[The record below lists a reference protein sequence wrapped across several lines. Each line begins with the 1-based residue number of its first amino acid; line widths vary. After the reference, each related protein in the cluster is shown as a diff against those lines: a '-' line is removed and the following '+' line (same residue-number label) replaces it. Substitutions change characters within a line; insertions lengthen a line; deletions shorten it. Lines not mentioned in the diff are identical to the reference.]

1 MTTEAFQQQ
10 AGELR
15 KQLVSIAHKYMGNTD
30 EAEDIAQDAM
40 IKLWLMREQLT
51 LPIAGMASI
60 VTRNLCIDALRKKH
74 QTIDIAQLPDEADFS
89 DDGEQIEQLLKVID
103 SLPSTQRT
111 ILRMRHLQGMEM
123 REIALVLGS
132 TEVAVRKTLSRARKV
147 VRNRL
152 IAIFAAACIVVGI
165 SMTVIHFAKLE
176 TNDECVAYVY
186 GKKYTDQQ
194 TVMAEMKR
202 TMGEMTED
210 NTQNEIEQQL
220 NDLFSN
226 Y

>member
-40 IKLWLMREQLT
+40 VKLWLMREQLT

-202 TMGEMTED
+202 TMGEMTEE

-220 NDLFSN
+220 NDLFRN
-226 Y
+226 

>member
-40 IKLWLMREQLT
+40 VKLWLMREQLT

-103 SLPSTQRT
+103 SLPATQRT

-132 TEVAVRKTLSRARKV
+132 TEVAVRKTLSRDRKV

-194 TVMAEMKR
+194 TVMAEMKQSL
-202 TMGEMTED
+202 GNLAD
-210 NTQNEIEQQL
+210 DDTQDEIEHQL
-220 NDLFSN
+220 NDLFRN
-226 Y
+226 

>member
-40 IKLWLMREQLT
+40 VKLWLMREQLT

-165 SMTVIHFAKLE
+165 SMTVIHFAKFE
-176 TNDECVAYVY
+176 TSDECVAYIY
-186 GKKYTDQQ
+186 GKKYTDKQ
-194 TVMAEMKR
+194 TVMAEMKHSL
-202 TMGEMTED
+202 GELAD
-210 NTQNEIEQQL
+210 DDTQDEIEQQL
-220 NDLFSN
+220 NDLFRN
-226 Y
+226 

>member
-30 EAEDIAQDAM
+30 EAEDIAQDA
-40 IKLWLMREQLT
+40 IVKLWLMREQLT

-111 ILRMRHLQGMEM
+111 ILRMRHLQ
-123 REIALVLGS
+123 IALVLGS

-165 SMTVIHFAKLE
+165 SMTVIHFAKLG
-176 TNDECVAYVY
+176 TSDECVAYIY
-186 GKKYTDQQ
+186 GKKYTDKQ
-194 TVMAEMKR
+194 TVMAEMKQSL
-202 TMGEMTED
+202 GNLAD
-210 NTQNEIEQQL
+210 DDTQDEIEQQL
-220 NDLFSN
+220 NDLFRN
-226 Y
+226 

>member
-40 IKLWLMREQLT
+40 VKLWLMREQLT

-226 Y
+226 

>member
-40 IKLWLMREQLT
+40 VKLWLMREQLT

-152 IAIFAAACIVVGI
+152 IAIFAAACVVVGI
-165 SMTVIHFAKLE
+165 SMTAIHFAKLE
-176 TNDECVAYVY
+176 TSDECVAYIY
-186 GKKYTDQQ
+186 GKKYTDKQ
-194 TVMAEMKR
+194 TVMAEMKHSL
-202 TMGEMTED
+202 GELAD
-210 NTQNEIEQQL
+210 DDTQDEIEQQL
-220 NDLFSN
+220 NDLFRN
-226 Y
+226 

>member
-40 IKLWLMREQLT
+40 VKLWLMREQLT

-89 DDGEQIEQLLKVID
+89 DDGEQIEQLMKVID

-165 SMTVIHFAKLE
+165 SMTAIHFTKLE
-176 TNDECVAYVY
+176 TSDECVAYIY
-186 GKKYTDQQ
+186 GKKYTDKQ
-194 TVMAEMKR
+194 TVMAEMKQSL
-202 TMGEMTED
+202 GNLAD
-210 NTQNEIEQQL
+210 DDTQDEIEQQL
-220 NDLFSN
+220 NDLFRN
-226 Y
+226 

>member
-1 MTTEAFQQQ
+1 MTTEEFQQQ

-176 TNDECVAYVY
+176 TSDECVAYIY
-186 GKKYTDQQ
+186 GKKYTDKQ
-194 TVMAEMKR
+194 TVMAEMKHSL
-202 TMGEMTED
+202 GNLAD
-210 NTQNEIEQQL
+210 DDTQDEIEQQL
-220 NDLFSN
+220 NDLFRN
-226 Y
+226 

>member
-1 MTTEAFQQQ
+1 MTTEEFQQQ
-10 AGELR
+10 AVELR
-15 KQLVSIAHKYMGNTD
+15 KQLVGIAHRYMGNTD

-40 IKLWLMREQLT
+40 VKLWLMREQLT

-165 SMTVIHFAKLE
+165 SMTAIHFTKLE

-226 Y
+226 

>member
-15 KQLVSIAHKYMGNTD
+15 KQLVGIAHKYMGNTD

-40 IKLWLMREQLT
+40 VKLWLMREQLT

-176 TNDECVAYVY
+176 TSDECVAYIY
-186 GKKYTDQQ
+186 GKKYTDKQ
-194 TVMAEMKR
+194 TVMAEMKQSL
-202 TMGEMTED
+202 GNLAD
-210 NTQNEIEQQL
+210 DDTQDEIEQQL
-220 NDLFSN
+220 NDLFRN
-226 Y
+226 

>member
-40 IKLWLMREQLT
+40 VKLWLMREQLT

-165 SMTVIHFAKLE
+165 SMTAIHFTKLE
-176 TNDECVAYVY
+176 TNEECVAYVY

-202 TMGEMTED
+202 SMGEIAED
-210 NTQNEIEQQL
+210 DTQDEIEQQL
-220 NDLFSN
+220 NDLFRN
-226 Y
+226 

>member
-40 IKLWLMREQLT
+40 VKLWLMREQLT

-60 VTRNLCIDALRKKH
+60 VTRNLCIDVLRKKH

-176 TNDECVAYVY
+176 TSDECVAYIY
-186 GKKYTDQQ
+186 GKKYTDKQ
-194 TVMAEMKR
+194 TVMAEMKHSL
-202 TMGEMTED
+202 GNLAD
-210 NTQNEIEQQL
+210 DDTQDEIEQQL
-220 NDLFSN
+220 NDLFRN
-226 Y
+226 

>member
-1 MTTEAFQQQ
+1 MTTEVFQQQ

-40 IKLWLMREQLT
+40 VKLWLMREQLT

-176 TNDECVAYVY
+176 TSDECVAYIY
-186 GKKYTDQQ
+186 GKKYTDKQ
-194 TVMAEMKR
+194 TVMAEMKQSL
-202 TMGEMTED
+202 GNIAD
-210 NTQNEIEQQL
+210 DDTQDEIEQQL
-220 NDLFSN
+220 NDLFRN
-226 Y
+226 

>member
-40 IKLWLMREQLT
+40 VKLWLMREQLT
-51 LPIAGMASI
+51 LPITGMASI

-176 TNDECVAYVY
+176 TSDECVAYIY
-186 GKKYTDQQ
+186 GKKYTDKQ
-194 TVMAEMKR
+194 TVMAEMKQSL
-202 TMGEMTED
+202 GNLAD
-210 NTQNEIEQQL
+210 DDTQDEIEQQL
-220 NDLFSN
+220 NDLFRN
-226 Y
+226 

>member
-40 IKLWLMREQLT
+40 VKLWLMREQLT

-74 QTIDIAQLPDEADFS
+74 KTIDIAQLPDEADFS

-176 TNDECVAYVY
+176 TSDECVAYIY
-186 GKKYTDQQ
+186 GKKYTDKQ
-194 TVMAEMKR
+194 TVMAEMKQSL
-202 TMGEMTED
+202 GNLAD
-210 NTQNEIEQQL
+210 DDTQDEIEQQL
-220 NDLFSN
+220 NDLFRN
-226 Y
+226 

>member
-1 MTTEAFQQQ
+1 MTTEEFQQQ
-10 AGELR
+10 AEELR

-40 IKLWLMREQLT
+40 VKLWLMREQLT

-176 TNDECVAYVY
+176 TSDECVAYIY
-186 GKKYTDQQ
+186 GKKYTDKQ
-194 TVMAEMKR
+194 TVMAEMKHSL
-202 TMGEMTED
+202 GELAD
-210 NTQNEIEQQL
+210 DDTQDEIEQQL
-220 NDLFSN
+220 NDLFRN
-226 Y
+226 

>member
-1 MTTEAFQQQ
+1 MTTEEFQQQ
-10 AGELR
+10 AEELR

-89 DDGEQIEQLLKVID
+89 DDGEQIEQLMKVID

-176 TNDECVAYVY
+176 TSDECVAYIY
-186 GKKYTDQQ
+186 GKKYTDKQ
-194 TVMAEMKR
+194 TVMAEMKQSL
-202 TMGEMTED
+202 GNLAD
-210 NTQNEIEQQL
+210 DDTQDEIEQQL
-220 NDLFSN
+220 NDLFRN
-226 Y
+226 

>member
-1 MTTEAFQQQ
+1 M
-10 AGELR
+10 LR
-15 KQLVSIAHKYMGNTD
+15 SPTGAPVYCLRRKHSTVDITQLSY
-30 EAEDIAQDAM
+30 EDD
-40 IKLWLMREQLT
+40 L
-51 LPIAGMASI
+51 
-60 VTRNLCIDALRKKH
+60 
-74 QTIDIAQLPDEADFS
+74 S

-176 TNDECVAYVY
+176 TSDECVTYIY
-186 GKKYTDQQ
+186 GKKYTDKQ
-194 TVMAEMKR
+194 TVMAEMKQSL
-202 TMGEMTED
+202 GNLAD
-210 NTQNEIEQQL
+210 DDTQDEIEQQL
-220 NDLFSN
+220 NDLFRN
-226 Y
+226 

>member
-40 IKLWLMREQLT
+40 VKLWLMREQLT

-89 DDGEQIEQLLKVID
+89 DDGEQIEQLMKVID

-165 SMTVIHFAKLE
+165 SMTAIHFTKLE
-176 TNDECVAYVY
+176 TNDECVTYVY

-202 TMGEMTED
+202 TMGEMTEE

-226 Y
+226 

>member
-40 IKLWLMREQLT
+40 VKLWLMREQLT

-165 SMTVIHFAKLE
+165 SMTAIHFTKLE

-226 Y
+226 

>member
-1 MTTEAFQQQ
+1 MTTEEFQQQ
-10 AGELR
+10 AEELR
-15 KQLVSIAHKYMGNTD
+15 KQLVGIAHKYMGNTD

-176 TNDECVAYVY
+176 TSDECVAYIY
-186 GKKYTDQQ
+186 GKKYTDKQ
-194 TVMAEMKR
+194 TVMAEMKQSL
-202 TMGEMTED
+202 GNLAD
-210 NTQNEIEQQL
+210 DDTQDEIEQQL
-220 NDLFSN
+220 NDLFRN
-226 Y
+226 

>member
-40 IKLWLMREQLT
+40 VKLWLMREQLT

-89 DDGEQIEQLLKVID
+89 DDGEQIEQLMKVID

-176 TNDECVAYVY
+176 TSDECVAYIY
-186 GKKYTDQQ
+186 GKKYTDKQ
-194 TVMAEMKR
+194 TVMAEMKHSL
-202 TMGEMTED
+202 GELAD
-210 NTQNEIEQQL
+210 DDTQDEIEQQL
-220 NDLFSN
+220 NDLFRN
-226 Y
+226 

>member
-40 IKLWLMREQLT
+40 VKLWLMREQLT

-165 SMTVIHFAKLE
+165 SMTAIHFTKLE
-176 TNDECVAYVY
+176 TSDECVAYIY
-186 GKKYTDQQ
+186 GKKYTDKQ
-194 TVMAEMKR
+194 TVMAEMKQSL
-202 TMGEMTED
+202 GNLAD
-210 NTQNEIEQQL
+210 DDTQDEIEQQL
-220 NDLFSN
+220 NDLFRN
-226 Y
+226 

>member
-40 IKLWLMREQLT
+40 VKLWLMREQLT

-89 DDGEQIEQLLKVID
+89 DDGEQIEQLMKVID

-176 TNDECVAYVY
+176 TSDECVAYIY

-226 Y
+226 

>member
-1 MTTEAFQQQ
+1 MTTEEFQQQ
-10 AGELR
+10 AEKR
-15 KQLVSIAHKYMGNTD
+15 RQQLVSIAHKYLGNTD

-40 IKLWLMREQLT
+40 VKLWLMREQLT

-74 QTIDIAQLPDEADFS
+74 QTVDIAQLPDEADFS
-89 DDGEQIEQLLKVID
+89 DDGEQIEQMLKVID

-152 IAIFAAACIVVGI
+152 IALLAAACVVVAI
-165 SMTVIHFAKLE
+165 SMTAVHFVKLE
-176 TNDECVAYVY
+176 TNEECVAYVY

-194 TVMAEMKR
+194 TVMAEMKQSL
-202 TMGEMTED
+202 GNLAD
-210 NTQNEIEQQL
+210 DDTQDEIEQQL
-220 NDLFSN
+220 NDLFRN
-226 Y
+226 

>member
-1 MTTEAFQQQ
+1 MTTEEFQQQ
-10 AGELR
+10 AEELR
-15 KQLVSIAHKYMGNTD
+15 KQLVGIAHKYMGNTD

-40 IKLWLMREQLT
+40 VKLWLMREQLT

-176 TNDECVAYVY
+176 TSDECVAYIY
-186 GKKYTDQQ
+186 GKKYTDKQ
-194 TVMAEMKR
+194 TVMAEMKHSL
-202 TMGEMTED
+202 GNLAD
-210 NTQNEIEQQL
+210 DDTQDEIEQQL
-220 NDLFSN
+220 NDLFRN
-226 Y
+226 

>member
-40 IKLWLMREQLT
+40 VKLWLMREQLT
-51 LPIAGMASI
+51 LPIEGMASI

-176 TNDECVAYVY
+176 TSDECVAYIY
-186 GKKYTDQQ
+186 GKKYTDKQ
-194 TVMAEMKR
+194 TVMAEMKHSL
-202 TMGEMTED
+202 GELAD
-210 NTQNEIEQQL
+210 DDTQDEIEQQL
-220 NDLFSN
+220 NDLFRN
-226 Y
+226 